1 MPEVFCVV
9 PPEWQVIVTDIQGST
24 KAVAEGRYRDVNTI
38 AASCV
43 IACLNIA
50 KKQGIQIPFFYGGD
64 GATLLVPPDALMPML
79 EALRALRQNVQA
91 SYGLPLRVGSIP
103 VQEIY
108 AHDKTLSLAK
118 WSVAPGYDQAI
129 CLGDGLSYADK
140 RIKAK
145 MEVEGVSVP
154 AAVVDLQ
161 GLTCRWNEIKPRD
174 LQREV
179 VCLMVQAT
187 SVEQQAETYVRVLD
201 ILDEVYGTYD
211 VRHPVA
217 TEVLSPSVS
226 PQNASRKGKLQQGRF
241 KLDSTVEEW
250 LRSLG
255 NAILFKLD
263 LSLGNFNPKQYLQ
276 ELIAATDTLHLAG
289 TLFTLVVGTSTQREQ
304 VRAKL
309 DELEEDGQLIYGT
322 SSCPASVMTCYVQK
336 YDQNHVHF
344 LDGAGGGYTQASK
357 EFKAKLRARSEH
369 SASNQK
375 RNMI

>member
-9 PPEWQVIVTDIQGST
+9 PPEWHVIVTDIQGST
-24 KAVAEGRYRDVNTI
+24 KAVAEGRHRDVNTI

-50 KKQGIQIPFFYGGD
+50 KKRGIQIPFFYGGD
-64 GATLLVPPDALMPML
+64 GATLLVPPDALAPMV
-79 EALRALRQNVQA
+79 EALRALRQNVQT
-91 SYGLPLRVGSIP
+91 SYHLALRVGSIA
-103 VQEIY
+103 VSELY
-108 AHDKTLSLAK
+108 AHDKTLWVAK

-140 RIKAK
+140 RIKAE
-145 MEVEGVSVP
+145 MQEIAPSVSES
-154 AAVVDLQ
+154 AVDLQ

-174 LQREV
+174 IQREV

-187 SVEQQAETYVRVLD
+187 TVEQQAETYVRVLD

-226 PQNASRKGKLQQGRF
+226 PQNASRKGRLQQGRF
-241 KLDSTVEEW
+241 KVDSTVEEW

-289 TLFTLVVGTSTQREQ
+289 ALFTLVVGTSTQREQ
-304 VRAKL
+304 LRAKL
-309 DELEEDGQLIYGT
+309 RALEEDGRLIYGT

-357 EFKAKLRARSEH
+357 EFKAKLRARS
-369 SASNQK
+369 
-375 RNMI
+375 